1 MAPNKS
7 EEAITLTRG
16 SRYKVTS
23 RGSGPEPIVT
33 VGAFKGYAS
42 FGHDTALTMEVR
54 ANEGEEPVLRLIPC
68 LAVLSVDVLEFK
80 PEDKAK
86 EKTEAD
92 TYIG

>member
-16 SRYKVTS
+16 SRYKVIS

-33 VGAFKGYAS
+33 IGVFKGYAA
-42 FGHDTALTMEVR
+42 FGHDSALTMEVVGK
-54 ANEGEEPVLRLIPC
+54 EGEAPVLRLLPC

>member
-1 MAPNKS
+1 MAQNKN

-16 SRYKVTS
+16 SRYRVIS

-33 VGAFKGYAS
+33 VGVFKGYAS
-42 FGHDTALTMEVR
+42 FGHDTALTMEVQGS
-54 ANEGEEPVLRLIPC
+54 EGENPILRLLPC